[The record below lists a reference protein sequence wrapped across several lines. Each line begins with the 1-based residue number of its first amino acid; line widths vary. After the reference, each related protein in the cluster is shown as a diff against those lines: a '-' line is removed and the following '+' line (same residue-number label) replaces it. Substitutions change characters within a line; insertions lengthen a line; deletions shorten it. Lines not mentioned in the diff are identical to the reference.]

1 MEKQNS
7 EVKSDKKGIW
17 TLIKESMNKASG
29 GCGPACGCH
38 VENQGSNEQ
47 RKDAAGNPVKDKGQ
61 A

>member
-1 MEKQNS
+1 MENKSNV
-7 EVKSDKKGIW
+7 VKPAKKSIW

-38 VENQGSNEQ
+38 VESQGSKDPQ
-47 RKDAAGNPVKDKGQ
+47 KDAPKDAGRDKEQ